1 MLNIL
6 IPIIF
11 LMLSCYFDYKE
22 RRIPNEITYT
32 MFVSGSIVQIATG
45 SIRETLIGL
54 LVMMFLLSFFGRAF
68 KLGGGDTKL
77 ILACGTWL
85 GNTSPYFLFFAFL
98 SLLILIPIHDKK
110 TRIWPIFENH
120 RARIFIWTYPIFGQG
135 AGCVL
140 YNCRISDF
148 SISEFEIERPTIKSQ
163 IKYVKKL

>member
-45 SIRETLIGL
+45 GIRETLIGL

-98 SLLILIPIHDKK
+98 SLLI
-110 TRIWPIFENH
+110 
-120 RARIFIWTYPIFGQG
+120 
-135 AGCVL
+135 
-140 YNCRISDF
+140 YNCLFMIKKHGF
-148 SISEFEIERPTIKSQ
+148 GPFLKITGLEFLYGHTQSLDKVPGAFFITAGYLILVLASLR
-163 IKYVKKL
+163 